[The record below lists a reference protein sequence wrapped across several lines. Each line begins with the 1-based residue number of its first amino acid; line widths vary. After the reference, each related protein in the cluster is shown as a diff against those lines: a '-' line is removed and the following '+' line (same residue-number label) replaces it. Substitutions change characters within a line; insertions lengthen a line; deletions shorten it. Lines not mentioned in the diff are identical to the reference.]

1 VKYQRDLQIRLQ
13 ERYRRLYKA
22 NISLYRNEA
31 LYLVTFIRDMPALRV
46 LVENLERSEPELDPA
61 QWVATH
67 FGWNHAE
74 WPPTD
79 TGRAKV
85 CWHLLQAWSGDD
97 NGAAMFGHTLDPSD
111 SSLASGARTATEA
124 VVEPL
129 IELLQEHIG
138 EASDVLYLLERYI
151 RRVEWFEQKELYGRF
166 VADTAHGEAIYDADL
181 RRFLFAQG
189 VDYPFSQPRSASGE
203 SDVVANLEGDDPLVC
218 EVKLFDGGSYSKAYI
233 AQGAHQALSY
243 AADYRKVSAYLVIFN
258 LSAKVLSLPSDGL
271 VGEWPARIETG
282 VSTLF
287 LVQVRALP
295 QPSAS
300 TRGPAQVVTISRD
313 ELLRPVAEDVT

>member
-1 VKYQRDLQIRLQ
+1 LKYQRDLQIRLQ

-22 NISLYRNEA
+22 NIGLYKDEA
-31 LYLVTFIRDMPALRV
+31 LYLVSFIRDTPALRV

-67 FGWNHAE
+67 FGWNKAD
-74 WPPTD
+74 WPPTE

-85 CWHLLQAWSGDD
+85 CWHLLQLWATDE
-97 NGAAMFGHTLDPSD
+97 NGAAMFGHGLDPSD
-111 SSLASGARTATEA
+111 NSLASGARTATEA

-138 EASDVLYLLERYI
+138 EASDVLYLLERYV
-151 RRVEWFEQKELYGRF
+151 RRIEWFEQQELYRRF
-166 VADTAHGEAIYDADL
+166 SADTARGESIYDTDL
-181 RRFLFAQG
+181 RAFLFDQG

-218 EVKLFDGGSYSKAYI
+218 EVKLFDGARYSKAYI
-233 AQGAHQALSY
+233 AQGVQQALTY
-243 AADYRKVSAYLVIFN
+243 AHDYGKVSAYLVIFN
-258 LSAKVLSLPSDGL
+258 VSDKVVSLPSDGL
-271 VGEWPARIETG
+271 QGEWPPRIEAG
-282 VSTLF
+282 VSTVF

-295 QPSAS
+295 QASAS
-300 TRGPAQVVTISRD
+300 ARGAAQVVTITKD